1 MHQPV
6 SIAALLFAVCG
17 CAATP
22 DPPAAPA
29 AATDV
34 AARSSAD
41 PEIVAVRQVDIAQ
54 FREEKLHCE
63 DLTRP
68 GSRIVVARRCRSID
82 EEALADQ
89 LNQVRREQDML
100 DRLARERENRR
111 GGP

>member
-6 SIAALLFAVCG
+6 SIAVLVLCG
-17 CAATP
+17 CAATH

-29 AATDV
+29 AGIDV
-34 AARSSAD
+34 AARSSANS
-41 PEIVAVRQVDIAQ
+41 EVTAVKEVDITQ
-54 FREEKLHCE
+54 FTQERLQCE

-82 EEALADQ
+82 EEALAEQ

-100 DRLARERENRR
+100 DRLARERESRR

>member
-6 SIAALLFAVCG
+6 SIAVLLLAVCG

-29 AATDV
+29 AEIDV
-34 AARSSAD
+34 VARSSAD

-54 FREEKLHCE
+54 FSDQNLHCE

-89 LNQVRREQDML
+89 LNQVRREQEVL
-100 DRLARERENRR
+100 DRLARERESRR
-111 GGP
+111 GP